1 MKVAET
7 GFARRKDLD
16 FFGCEWL
23 IKFKRAERFVFL
35 RAQLCSNRSKFSAER
50 EGLPPFHSG
59 DPGRGGFIQMNG
71 CSLRSL
77 PFLFPHLVR
86 ASSSHLLQQKC
97 RQCRAIHLVG
107 GERGGRNLTTF
118 RAYFQCLGLGGF
130 IILPNI
136 RTKGPGC

>member
-50 EGLPPFHSG
+50 EGEGTLPLSALIFNVFGSVG
-59 DPGRGGFIQMNG
+59 SAKF
-71 CSLRSL
+71 
-77 PFLFPHLVR
+77 
-86 ASSSHLLQQKC
+86 SSP
-97 RQCRAIHLVG
+97 
-107 GERGGRNLTTF
+107 NLDLINLDSWF
-118 RAYFQCLGLGGF
+118 M
-130 IILPNI
+130 I
-136 RTKGPGC
+136 